1 VTLLDDHGDLPRH
14 AEVLLGRLDRLS
26 GLFGPA
32 DVAHAQHMYFAQ
44 RCEVLSD
51 QLKGVLDLSGRFR
64 YAAALALTRTALEHH
79 LIDRLVFLADRWVVE
94 IPIKA
99 ENVEA
104 ERARLATLR
113 GSTRPDFVSWRYEKV
128 AGVINLVVRGIYR
141 EGSVGRGM
149 TVSPYYFWVYDYNP
163 FTVKKKAAPHVAM
176 GFRDPGAELKWA
188 KQSANAWDRLFA
200 LGRLRKNLDANRL
213 LRPRLGV
220 QVDVH
225 YAFLSA
231 FVHGVQKAYERVHG
245 YNIPNRLGT
254 FNHYASELA
263 FLYVVSI
270 AAAEL
275 EMFGRMAKR
284 EPRLELLDWSTVEA
298 EIDAARTSSSYFWF
312 LSGEPNMY
320 DRIQQVH
327 SRKPVLAGGLPSKRL
342 RVDPASL
349 RSSRVKYYRDPLER
363 IRQLHQ
369 SSAEMFSGQIFESPF
384 ERADAR
390 LP

>member
-1 VTLLDDHGDLPRH
+1 MH
-14 AEVLLGRLDRLS
+14 
-26 GLFGPA
+26 
-32 DVAHAQHMYFAQ
+32 FAQ

-51 QLKGVLDLSGRFR
+51 QLRGVLDLSGRFR

-79 LIDRLVFLADRWVVE
+79 LIDRLVFLADRWVIE
-94 IPIKA
+94 IPTKA

-104 ERARLATLR
+104 EQARLAALKAAK
-113 GSTRPDFVSWRYEKV
+113 RPDFVSWRYEKLP
-128 AGVINLVVRGIYR
+128 GVINLVVRGIYR
-141 EGSVGRGM
+141 EGFVGRGM
-149 TVSPYYFWVYDYNP
+149 TVSPYYFWVYDYDP

-176 GFRDPGAELKWA
+176 GFRDPEAELKWA

-200 LGRLRKNLDANRL
+200 LGRIRKNLDANRL

-231 FVHGVQKAYERVHG
+231 FVHGVQKAYERVYGH
-245 YNIPNRLGT
+245 NIPNRLGT
-254 FNHYASELA
+254 LNHYASELA

-275 EMFGRMAKR
+275 EIFGRMAKR
-284 EPRLELLDWSTVEA
+284 EPRLELLDWPTVEA
-298 EIDAARTSSSYFWF
+298 EIAEARTASSYFWF

-327 SRKPVLAGGLPSKRL
+327 SRKPILAGGLPSRRL

-349 RSSRVKYYRDPLER
+349 RPSRVKYYRDPLER

-369 SSAEMFSGQIFESPF
+369 SSAEMFSGQIFKSPF

>member
-1 VTLLDDHGDLPRH
+1 MTLQNDHGELPGR
-14 AEVLLGRLDRLS
+14 AEVLLRRLDTLSRLS
-26 GLFGPA
+26 APS
-32 DVAHAQHMYFAQ
+32 DVAHSQHMHCAQ
-44 RCEVLSD
+44 RCAVLSD
-51 QLKGVLDLSGRFR
+51 QLKGVLDLSARFR
-64 YAAALALTRTALEHH
+64 YASALALTRTALEHH

-94 IPIKA
+94 IPTKA

-104 ERARLATLR
+104 EKARLAALKAAK
-113 GSTRPDFVSWRYEKV
+113 RPDFVSWRYEKV
-128 AGVINLVVRGIYR
+128 PGVINLVIRGIYR
-141 EGSVGRGM
+141 EGSIGRGM
-149 TVSPYYFWVYDYNP
+149 TVSPYYFWVYDYDP

-176 GFRDPGAELKWA
+176 GFRDPELELKWA

-213 LRPRLGV
+213 LLPRLGV

-231 FVHGVQKAYERVHG
+231 FVHGVQKAYEQVQGH
-245 YNIPNRLGT
+245 NIPNKLGT
-254 FNHYASELA
+254 FDHYASELA
-263 FLYVVSI
+263 LLYVITI

-275 EMFGRMAKR
+275 EIFGRMARR
-284 EPRLELLDWSTVEA
+284 EPPLDLLEWPTVEVEIA
-298 EIDAARTSSSYFWF
+298 EARNASSYFWF

-327 SRKPVLAGGLPSKRL
+327 SHKPILAGGLPSKRL

-349 RSSRVKYYRDPLER
+349 RSARVKYYRDPLER
-363 IRQLHQ
+363 IKQLHQ
-369 SSAEMFSGQIFESPF
+369 SSAEIFSGQIFKSQF